1 MPRSTTTTL
10 INCQVQ
16 VEEIVKE
23 PLAASSLPQL
33 SVAVAASFPN
43 SEIFGVKLVN
53 GHATQAVL
61 SFSNTEPEPVTI
73 RMVGGSLWTVEKPGA
88 PAAHIVRNLTT
99 VPYNVEVPAGTNQ
112 SLTFNFAQELHPQ
125 DLRLLLAAV
134 VDKGVQAY
142 QVPIFNST
150 VTVVEA
156 PVSLLD
162 PQM

>member
-1 MPRSTTTTL
+1 M
-10 INCQVQ
+10 
-16 VEEIVKE
+16 
-23 PLAASSLPQL
+23 
-33 SVAVAASFPN
+33 
-43 SEIFGVKLVN
+43 KLVN

-61 SFSNTEPEPVTI
+61 SFANAEPEPVTV
-73 RMVGGSLWTVEKPGA
+73 RMIGGSLWTLDAPGA

-125 DLRLLLAAV
+125 DLRLLIAAV
-134 VDKGVQAY
+134 VDKGEQAF
-142 QVPIFNST
+142 QVPVYNST